1 MKPVKKSKSAEV
13 ESFSITSAPK
23 SLKSDLAGRQRRY
36 LISMIIRTLCFLLT
50 VALPSP
56 YRWFALAGAM
66 ILPYIAVV
74 IANAG
79 RETILPGAN
88 ILRKEP
94 RGIE

>member
-1 MKPVKKSKSAEV
+1 MFFGAV
-13 ESFSITSAPK
+13 
-23 SLKSDLAGRQRRY
+23 
-36 LISMIIRTLCFLLT
+36 TLLLS

-66 ILPYIAVV
+66 VLPYIAVV

-88 ILRKEP
+88 ILRKEQ

>member
-1 MKPVKKSKSAEV
+1 MKPAKKSASEGT

-56 YRWFALAGAM
+56 FRWFALVGAM
-66 ILPYIAVV
+66 FLPYIAVV

-79 RETILPGAN
+79 RETIFPGAN
-88 ILRKEP
+88 ILSKRP